1 MDAGKQLDMSDTV
14 KTTTSVSAG
23 GLANCEDGLNPRLC
37 QTIVASH
44 GGSASDQETFNG
56 LLKGVTVSRLV

>member
-1 MDAGKQLDMSDTV
+1 MSDTV

-23 GLANCEDGLNPRLC
+23 GLAKCEDRLNSSLF
-37 QTIVASH
+37 QTTVASH

>member
-1 MDAGKQLDMSDTV
+1 MSDTV

-23 GLANCEDGLNPRLC
+23 GLAKCDYGLKPSLF
-37 QTIVASH
+37 QTTVASH